1 MKKSKEILKKEA
13 VMRQEEEVSPGACH
27 ELLPEKIYSGVHQSL
42 SNLLSLLFPPEL
54 ALHFEFDQN
63 KAPRSM
69 DRFWKEV
76 CHARENLRS
85 QGLYTQDHQP
95 RIGVYLAHLVSDLG
109 LQSGQGSS
117 QANISHAEGR

>member
-1 MKKSKEILKKEA
+1 MNQLKKSVIQK
-13 VMRQEEEVSPGACH
+13 EEVFQGANH
-27 ELLPEKIYSGVHQSL
+27 EPLREKMYSEIHQSL
-42 SNLLSLLFPPEL
+42 SDLLSSLFAPGL
-54 ALHFEFDQN
+54 ALRLESDQN

-76 CHARENLRS
+76 CHVRENLRS

-109 LQSGQGSS
+109 LQAGQGSLL
-117 QANISHAEGR
+117 ADISHAGGR